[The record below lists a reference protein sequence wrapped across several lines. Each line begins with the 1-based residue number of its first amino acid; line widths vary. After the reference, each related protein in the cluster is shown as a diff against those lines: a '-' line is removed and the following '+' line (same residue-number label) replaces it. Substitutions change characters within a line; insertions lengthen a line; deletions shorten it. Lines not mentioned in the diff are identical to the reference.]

1 MMGSQKKLTDKHY
14 WDSIYK
20 EQQPLTNYKLI
31 DYDQLLNFNF
41 KKILN
46 RIKHFYDGGEI
57 LEIGAGSSDW
67 LISLAN
73 ELDHSGCTGL
83 DYSEKG
89 CEQLLSKSQNVSIDI
104 EVVQADMF
112 NPPKQMINRF
122 DFTFSMGVLEHFSNL
137 PEVLIS
143 CSKFSKINGLHFAL
157 IPNMSGL
164 IGLLTKWLNKD
175 IYNLHIPHD
184 LKSFKRGH
192 QNAGLEIIYSDY
204 FCSQNFGVLS
214 ASKPKKSYF
223 NIKYLTYGFF
233 MILGLLMTVFEK
245 YIFNLPSSKFF
256 SPYIIIV
263 SKKVN

>member
-1 MMGSQKKLTDKHY
+1 MKDSQKKLTDKHY

-20 EQQPLTNYKLI
+20 EQKPLTNYKLI

-46 RIKHFYDGGEI
+46 NIKHFYSGGEI

-67 LISLAN
+67 LLSLAN

-83 DYSEKG
+83 DYSKKG
-89 CEQLLSKSQNVSIDI
+89 CELLLSKSQNVSIDI
-104 EVVQADMF
+104 EVVHADMF
-112 NPPKQMINRF
+112 NPPKQMFNKF

-137 PEVLIS
+137 TEVLVS
-143 CSKFSKINGLHFAL
+143 CSKFSKTNGLHFAV

-175 IYNLHIPHD
+175 IYDLHIPHD
-184 LKSFKRGH
+184 LNSFKRGH
-192 QNAGLEIIYSDY
+192 QNAGLEIIYSNY
-204 FCSQNFGVLS
+204 FCSHNFGILS
-214 ASKPKKSYF
+214 SAKPKKSYF
-223 NIKYLTYGFF
+223 KFKYLTYVFF
-233 MILGLLMTVFEK
+233 IILSLSMNVFEK

-256 SPYIIIV
+256 SPYIIII
-263 SKKVN
+263 SKKIN